1 MTNELDPAAEQLIRE
16 ACDRGEHG
24 LGAKRAFEAY
34 GSEIF
39 AFLIARL
46 RVRSEAEEAFSAFAE
61 DLCNGLPSF
70 EFRCSMR
77 GYCYVLARNASS
89 RLTRQP
95 HRRAEGQLSHA
106 LPESIT
112 ALMSRERTP
121 TEMHRRTDIKHRVRR
136 LRDRLPD
143 EDQLLL
149 ILHIDRRL
157 PWNEIAIVMHAE
169 EPLDAAGQARESA
182 RLRKRFERIKSVLR
196 ELAKDDGLLD
206 S

>member
-1 MTNELDPAAEQLIRE
+1 MANELNPTAEQFIRE
-16 ACDRGEHG
+16 ACDGGEYA
-24 LGAKRAFEAY
+24 LGVKRAFEAY
-34 GSEIF
+34 GSEVF
-39 AFLIARL
+39 AFLVARL

-70 EFRCSMR
+70 EFRCSVR

-89 RLTRQP
+89 RLARQP
-95 HRRAEGQLSHA
+95 HKRSEDQLSRT
-106 LPESIT
+106 LQESLT

-121 TEMHRRTDIKHRVRR
+121 TELHRRTDIKHRVRR

-157 PWNEIAIVMHAE
+157 PWNEIALIVHAD
-169 EPLDAAGQARESA
+169 EPLDAEAQARESA

-196 ELAKDDGLLD
+196 ELAKNEGLLD